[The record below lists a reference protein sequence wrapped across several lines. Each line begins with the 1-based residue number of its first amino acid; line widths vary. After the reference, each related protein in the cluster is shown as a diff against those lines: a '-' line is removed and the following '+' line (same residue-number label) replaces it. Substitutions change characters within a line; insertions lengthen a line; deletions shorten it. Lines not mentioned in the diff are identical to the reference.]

1 MYSKL
6 NVIEM
11 SKAAI
16 EVVKMNCELYYRS
29 NYDYSEFQVM
39 MKVYDL
45 MYAEVIELENF
56 MSRSKI
62 IKLCNII

>member
-1 MYSKL
+1 MYTKR
-6 NVIEM
+6 NIIEM

-29 NYDYSEFQVM
+29 NSDYSEFQIM
-39 MKVYDL
+39 MKVYSLID
-45 MYAEVIELENF
+45 AEVIELENF

-62 IKLCNII
+62 IRLCNM